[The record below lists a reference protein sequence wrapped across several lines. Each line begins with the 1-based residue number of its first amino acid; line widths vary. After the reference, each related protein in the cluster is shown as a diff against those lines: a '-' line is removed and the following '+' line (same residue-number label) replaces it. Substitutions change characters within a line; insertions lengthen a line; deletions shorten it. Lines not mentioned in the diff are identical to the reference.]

1 MSNLKTDWQ
10 KRNLGLTVT
19 HPQVQAAADACEK
32 LAKMIANNDELRPL
46 VVLCGNPGCGKTAL
60 LNRMAQWGRT
70 NGMALSSQV
79 WKYKRRPL
87 SVSRV
92 SWPELCD
99 GFKEGA
105 YGAVADLIDADLA
118 LIDDI
123 GAEHDPSR
131 NAVDKLC
138 QIFSRREGKWTLVT
152 TNIEPQAWSQKF
164 DARIED
170 RLLRRSTIVD
180 MFQVPSFA
188 VESL

>member
-10 KRNLGLTVT
+10 RRNLCLEVT
-19 HPQVQAAADACEK
+19 HPQVQIAADACEG
-32 LAKMIANNDELRPL
+32 LAKMIARNDELKPL

-60 LNRMAQWGRT
+60 LNRMATWGRH
-70 NGMALSSQV
+70 NAMALSSQV
-79 WKYKRRPL
+79 WKYKRKPL

-92 SWPELCD
+92 SWPEVCD
-99 GFKEGA
+99 GFKEGE
-105 YGAVADLIDADLA
+105 YGIVRDLLEADLA

-131 NAVDKLC
+131 NGVDKLC
-138 QIFSRREGKWTLVT
+138 QVFSRREGRWTLVT
-152 TNIEPQAWSQKF
+152 TNIAPEAWSQRF

-180 MFQVPSFA
+180 MFNVPSFA
-188 VESL
+188 VATL